1 MASKIKVDQIQ
12 TADGTGTIALQNQ
25 LSGMTSAS
33 MPTGSI
39 VQVVSTETSAYVAT
53 GNSWADAFTSDL
65 SITTKGANKLLII
78 GSINGIVMFDA
89 AAYIQFNITDGS
101 SNIQTIVSKFASGTN
116 SANDPYDSLS
126 FQHLTGVKSANTAY
140 TYNVQFRNDVNSNSA
155 RLSGDSNSI
164 RTLTIMEIQQ

>member
-1 MASKIKVDQIQ
+1 MSTLEVKAIQ
-12 TADGTGTIALQNQ
+12 A
-25 LSGMTSAS
+25 
-33 MPTGSI
+33 PTGYDLQMPAGHI
-39 VQVVSTETSAYVAT
+39 VQVVSTETSAYIAT
-53 GNSWADAFTSDL
+53 GNSYADAFTSDL

-101 SNIQTIVSKFASGTN
+101 SNIKTITSKFAAGSN
-116 SANDPYDSLS
+116 SANDPYASLS

-155 RLSGDSNSI
+155 RLSGDSVSL
-164 RTLTIMEIQQ
+164 RTLTIMEVAQ